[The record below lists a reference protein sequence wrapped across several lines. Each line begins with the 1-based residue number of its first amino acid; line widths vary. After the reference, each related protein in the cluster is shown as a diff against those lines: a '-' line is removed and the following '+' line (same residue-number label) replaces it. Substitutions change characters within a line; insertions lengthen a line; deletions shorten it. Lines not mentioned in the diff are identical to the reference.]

1 MRPTLTLNPGSD
13 RRLRAGHPWI
23 FSNEIRSVAEN
34 KTLEP
39 GALCNLQTEKGELLG
54 VGTYNR
60 HALIAFRL
68 FDRNAEAKIDA
79 DWFEARLA
87 RAMETRECVY
97 PGGFYRW
104 AHSESD
110 SLPGLIMDRYG
121 DAISVQLNTAGI
133 DKLREPLFEAMDRLA
148 DVNTLVLRGDTPQ
161 REHEGLSQDVETLRG
176 DGTEIELVENGL
188 PFVTTLTQ
196 GQKTGW
202 FYDQRDSRALL
213 ASLVSQFE
221 EPKVLDGYCYAGGFA
236 IAMATQGAQVTAV
249 DRSGPALELAQQS
262 AAMNEVELNCI
273 KADVFNVLERAA
285 QNKEAYDLVN
295 LDPPAFAKSKKS
307 LRQGLRGYRKL
318 TRMGADITGPGGF
331 LVVHSC
337 SHHVDLNALTEQ
349 IARGVADAGRTAQ
362 VLFTLGAAADH
373 PGMPQLPESQY
384 LNGTVMRLD

>member
-1 MRPTLTLNPGSD
+1 MGS
-13 RRLRAGHPWI
+13 
-23 FSNEIRSVAEN
+23 
-34 KTLEP
+34 
-39 GALCNLQTEKGELLG
+39 
-54 VGTYNR
+54 YNR
-60 HALIAFRL
+60 HALSRISFV
-68 FDRNAEAKIDA
+68 DRNAEAKIDA
-79 DWFEARLA
+79 DWFEGAFSA
-87 RAMETRECVY
+87 GHGEPRECVY
-97 PGGFYRW
+97 PNGFYRW
-104 AHSESD
+104 AISESD
-110 SLPGLIMDRYG
+110 GLPGLIMDRYG
-121 DAISVQLNTAGI
+121 DAISVQLNTAGM

-161 REHEGLSQDVETLRG
+161 REHEGLGLEVETLRG

-221 EPKVLDGYCYAGGFA
+221 EPKVFDGYCYAGGFA

-262 AAMNEVELNCI
+262 ATMNEVELNCI
-273 KADVFNVLERAA
+273 KADVFNVLERA
-285 QNKEAYDLVN
+285 LC
-295 LDPPAFAKSKKS
+295 SKQRGLRSGQSGSARFCQIQKVT
-307 LRQGLRGYRKL
+307 LRQSLRGYRKL

-349 IARGVADAGRTAQ
+349 IARGMADAGRTAQ
-362 VLFTLGAAADH
+362 VLFTLGAAASH
-373 PGMPQLPESQY
+373 HNMPQLPESQY
-384 LNGTVMRLD
+384 LKGLVMRLD

>member
-1 MRPTLTLNPGSD
+1 MRPTLTLNPGAD

-23 FSNEIRSVAEN
+23 FSNEIRSIAEN
-34 KTLEP
+34 KTIEP
-39 GALCNLQTEKGELLG
+39 GTLCNLQTQKGELLG
-54 VGTYNR
+54 VGSYNR
-60 HALIAFRL
+60 HALIAWRL
-68 FDRNAEAKIDA
+68 FDKNTEAVIDA

-97 PGGFYRW
+97 PGGHYRW
-104 AHSESD
+104 VHAESD
-110 SLPGLIMDRYG
+110 GIPGLIMDRYG
-121 DAISVQLNTAGI
+121 DAISLQLNTAGI
-133 DKLREPLFEAMDRLA
+133 DALREPLFEAMNRLCEI
-148 DVNTLVLRGDTPQ
+148 NTLVMRGDTAQ
-161 REHEGLSQDVETLRG
+161 REHEGLSAEIEVLKG
-176 DGTEIELVENGL
+176 DGENIELVENGL
-188 PFVTTLTQ
+188 SFMTTLTQ

-221 EPKVLDGYCYAGGFA
+221 EPKCFDGYTYAGGFA
-236 IAMATQGAQVTAV
+236 IAMATQGATVTAV

-262 AAMNEVELNCI
+262 ADMNDVSIEWI

-285 QNKEAYDLVN
+285 QNKEQYDLVN

-307 LRQGLRGYRKL
+307 LRQGLRGYRKM

-331 LVVHSC
+331 LVIHSC

-349 IARGVADAGRTAQ
+349 VSRGVTDAGRSAQ
-362 VLFTLGAAADH
+362 ILFTLGAAADH

-384 LNGTVMRLD
+384 LKGLVMRLD

>member
-1 MRPTLTLNPGSD
+1 MRPTLTLNPGAD

-23 FSNEIRSVAEN
+23 FSNEIRALAEN

-68 FDRNAEAKIDA
+68 LDRNAEAVIDA

-104 AHSESD
+104 VHSESD
-110 SLPGLIMDRYG
+110 QLPGLVMDRYG
-121 DAISVQLNTAGI
+121 DAISLQLNTAGM
-133 DKLREPLFEAMDRLA
+133 DALRGPLIEALDRLM
-148 DVNTLVLRGDTPQ
+148 DCTTLVIRGDTAQ
-161 REHEGLSQDVETLRG
+161 REHEGLEPDIEVLRG
-176 DGTEIELVENGL
+176 DGEQVELVENGL
-188 PFVTTLTQ
+188 SFVTTLTQ

-221 EPKVLDGYCYAGGFA
+221 APSVFDGYTYAGGFA
-236 IAMATQGAQVTAV
+236 IAMATQGATVTGV
-249 DRSGPALELAQQS
+249 DRSGPALELAAQS
-262 AAMNEVELNCI
+262 ADMNDVSINWI

-285 QNKEAYDLVN
+285 QNKEQYDLVN
-295 LDPPAFAKSKKS
+295 LDPPAFAKAKKS

-318 TRMGADITGPGGF
+318 TRLGADITGPGGF

-337 SHHVDLNALTEQ
+337 SHHVDITALTEQ
-349 IARGVADAGRTAQ
+349 VSRGITDAGRTAQ
-362 VLFTLGAAADH
+362 ILFTLGAAADH
-373 PGMPQLPESQY
+373 PGLPQLPESQY
-384 LNGTVMRLD
+384 LKGLVMRLD